1 MILDISALLSGE
13 KHRLDFEYPLH
24 VQIDAEDHS
33 VNLSNVEF
41 PEAGNVRGYVT
52 DNAGYMRLSL
62 AVVLPYRTICARC
75 AKPVHGNFVMN
86 FERTVVP
93 EGTIEDPEEKEDD
106 YAVAVNGKLDVDA
119 QLIEIL
125 GIEFPPRI
133 LCKDNC
139 RGLCQRCGKDLNE
152 GDCHCPKTEMNPVF
166 ADLLEQLEAEQSNKE
181 EK

>member
-1 MILDISALLSGE
+1 
-13 KHRLDFEYPLH
+13 
-24 VQIDAEDHS
+24 
-33 VNLSNVEF
+33 
-41 PEAGNVRGYVT
+41 
-52 DNAGYMRLSL
+52 
-62 AVVLPYRTICARC
+62 
-75 AKPVHGNFVMN
+75 MN

-106 YAVAVNGKLDVDA
+106 YAVAVNGKLDADA

-133 LCKDNC
+133 LCRENC

-152 GDCHCPKTEMNPVF
+152 GDCHCPKTEVNPVF
-166 ADLLEQLEAEQSNKE
+166 VNLLEQFEAEQSKKE